1 MYIMG
6 RIEEIEDEFGECLRV
21 YMADIYE
28 EKMKFLGLGIILII
42 MYLGCVRGIYVDILR
57 RIGVARGLFNLVP
70 VELFGEPEVR
80 GRIEEKR
87 IIERLI
93 GL

>member
-1 MYIMG
+1 MG
-6 RIEEIEDEFGECLRV
+6 TIGEIEDEFGECLRV

-28 EKMKFLGLGIILII
+28 EKMKFLGLGIVLVVV
-42 MYLGCVRGIYVDILR
+42 YLGCVRGIYGDILR
-57 RIGVARGLFNLVP
+57 RIGVAKALFNLVP

-93 GL
+93 EL